1 MGEIVETQEKEREE
15 RRSKMIMERT
25 REGDEG
31 GSGRGKDGGRG
42 RDRGKERAKKQQ
54 PPPGLAPEE
63 PEANTKPKLD
73 EPRYISGLGPTRNQL
88 KNKKRAQKRAKQRQQ
103 DEALDFLTTSS
114 SAPGDVFSAD
124 DLLSSLG
131 LDLEL
136 PPAPAGSSAPAQTYY
151 KSSAGYNL
159 RLDD

>member
-63 PEANTKPKLD
+63 PEANTKPK
-73 EPRYISGLGPTRNQL
+73 
-88 KNKKRAQKRAKQRQQ
+88 Q